1 MILEILFSILLL
13 YSIFVS
19 YLCIVTMRRINQY
32 EGFILKFQQIIEIGT
47 QKMKNVD
54 ATGHYESDDET
65 GFFFEQMK
73 EIQLI
78 LDSIIETEKISKK
91 EK

>member
-1 MILEILFSILLL
+1 
-13 YSIFVS
+13 
-19 YLCIVTMRRINQY
+19 
-32 EGFILKFQQIIEIGT
+32 
-47 QKMKNVD
+47 MKNVD

-73 EIQLI
+73 EIQSI
-78 LDSIIETEKISKK
+78 LDSIIEKEIIQKK